1 MTYNQLWK
9 RLTAIYNER
18 EAQAIV
24 RTVLDALF
32 GMSLTDICLGK
43 VTQLSADDTTRL
55 EKIIQRLEK
64 SEPVQY
70 VLGAE
75 WFAGRLFSV
84 APGVLIPRPE
94 TEALVQWAC
103 DEAKEKEKED
113 NSKEE
118 RGEEEEGSR
127 KGEGSKKDEAP
138 KKEEAQRKEDASKK
152 EEQLLSSPS
161 KEEKEGSKKGE
172 ASKKEEQL
180 LSSPS
185 KEEKEG
191 SKKGEASKKEE
202 QLLSSPSKEEKEGS
216 KKGEA
221 SKKEEQLLS
230 SPSKEEKEGLRK
242 EAEAPHPS
250 ILDIGTGSG
259 CIAITVALAL
269 PKARVT
275 AWDIS
280 TDALTIAAGNA
291 HRLGASVRFEHQDA
305 LSAPDDEER
314 WDVIVSNPPYICD
327 RERADMSDNVLSYE
341 PELALFVP
349 DSDPL
354 LFYRAITRYASKALK
369 PGGRLLFE
377 TNTAYAHEVAQ
388 AMADEGFTA
397 IEVRNDCFGK
407 PRMVKGAFL
416 KVKK

>member
-9 RLTAIYNER
+9 RLTTIYNER

-55 EKIIQRLEK
+55 EKIMQRLEK

-70 VLGAE
+70 VLGSE
-75 WFAGRLFSV
+75 WFAGRLFDV

-94 TEALVQWAC
+94 TEDLVKWAC
-103 DEAKEKEKED
+103 DEAKEKEKEKEKED

-118 RGEEEEGSR
+118 RGKEEKEV
-127 KGEGSKKDEAP
+127 SKKREAQ
-138 KKEEAQRKEDASKK
+138 KKEEQPLSSPLKEEKEGLRKGEDASKK
-152 EEQLLSSPS
+152 EEQLLSSLFKNN
-161 KEEKEGSKKGE
+161 KEVPEKGE
-172 ASKKEEQL
+172 
-180 LSSPS
+180 
-185 KEEKEG
+185 
-191 SKKGEASKKEE
+191 
-202 QLLSSPSKEEKEGS
+202 
-216 KKGEA
+216 
-221 SKKEEQLLS
+221 
-230 SPSKEEKEGLRK
+230 
-242 EAEAPHPS
+242 EAPHPS

-269 PKARVT
+269 PQARVT

-280 TDALTIAAGNA
+280 TDALAIAAGNA
-291 HRLGASVRFEHQDA
+291 HKLGASVRFEHQDA

-349 DSDPL
+349 DNDPL
-354 LFYRAITRYASKALK
+354 LFYRAIARYASKALK

-388 AMADEGFTA
+388 AIVDEGFTA

-407 PRMVKGAFL
+407 PRMVKGAFIREE
-416 KVKK
+416 

>member
-55 EKIIQRLEK
+55 EKIMQRLEK

-75 WFAGRLFSV
+75 WFAGRLFDV

-94 TEALVQWAC
+94 TEDLVKWAC

-113 NSKEE
+113 NSKEK
-118 RGEEEEGSR
+118 RGKEEKEVSK
-127 KGEGSKKDEAP
+127 KGEAP
-138 KKEEAQRKEDASKK
+138 QK
-152 EEQLLSSPS
+152 EEQLLSSPL
-161 KEEKEGSKKGE
+161 KEEE
-172 ASKKEEQL
+172 
-180 LSSPS
+180 
-185 KEEKEG
+185 
-191 SKKGEASKKEE
+191 
-202 QLLSSPSKEEKEGS
+202 
-216 KKGEA
+216 
-221 SKKEEQLLS
+221 
-230 SPSKEEKEGLRK
+230 EGLRK
-242 EAEAPHPS
+242 GKDASQKEEQPLSSLLKNNKEVSEKGEEVPHPS

-269 PKARVT
+269 PQARVT

-280 TDALTIAAGNA
+280 TDALAIAAGNA

-327 RERADMSDNVLSYE
+327 KERADMSDNVLSYE

-354 LFYRAITRYASKALK
+354 LFYRAIARYASKALK

-388 AMADEGFTA
+388 TMANEGFTA

-407 PRMVKGAFL
+407 PRMVKGTFFKGK
-416 KVKK
+416 KVKR

>member
-9 RLTAIYNER
+9 RLTVIYNER

-55 EKIIQRLEK
+55 EKIMQRLEK

-70 VLGAE
+70 VLGSE
-75 WFAGRLFSV
+75 WFAGRLFDV

-94 TEALVQWAC
+94 TEDLVKWAC

-118 RGEEEEGSR
+118 RGKEEKEV
-127 KGEGSKKDEAP
+127 SKKREAQ
-138 KKEEAQRKEDASKK
+138 KKEEQPLSSPLKEEKEGLRKGEDASKK
-152 EEQLLSSPS
+152 EEQLLSSLLKNN
-161 KEEKEGSKKGE
+161 KEVSKKGE
-172 ASKKEEQL
+172 
-180 LSSPS
+180 
-185 KEEKEG
+185 
-191 SKKGEASKKEE
+191 
-202 QLLSSPSKEEKEGS
+202 
-216 KKGEA
+216 
-221 SKKEEQLLS
+221 
-230 SPSKEEKEGLRK
+230 
-242 EAEAPHPS
+242 EAPHPS

-269 PKARVT
+269 PQARVT

-280 TDALTIAAGNA
+280 TDALAIAAGNA

-305 LSAPDDEER
+305 LNAPDDEER

-349 DSDPL
+349 DNDPL
-354 LFYRAITRYASKALK
+354 LFYRAIAHYASKALK

-388 AMADEGFTA
+388 TMADEGFTA

-407 PRMVKGAFL
+407 PRMVKGAFIREE
-416 KVKK
+416 

>member
-55 EKIIQRLEK
+55 EKIMQRLEK

-70 VLGAE
+70 VLGSE
-75 WFAGRLFSV
+75 WFAGRLFDV

-94 TEALVQWAC
+94 TEDLVKWAC
-103 DEAKEKEKED
+103 DEAKEKAKED

-118 RGEEEEGSR
+118 RGEEEKEVSK
-127 KGEGSKKDEAP
+127 KGEAQ
-138 KKEEAQRKEDASKK
+138 KKEEQPLSSPLREEKEGLRKGKDASQK
-152 EEQLLSSPS
+152 EEQLLSSPLKNN
-161 KEEKEGSKKGE
+161 KEVPKKGE
-172 ASKKEEQL
+172 EV
-180 LSSPS
+180 
-185 KEEKEG
+185 
-191 SKKGEASKKEE
+191 
-202 QLLSSPSKEEKEGS
+202 
-216 KKGEA
+216 
-221 SKKEEQLLS
+221 
-230 SPSKEEKEGLRK
+230 
-242 EAEAPHPS
+242 PHPT

-269 PKARVT
+269 PQARVT

-280 TDALTIAAGNA
+280 TDALAIAAGNA

-349 DSDPL
+349 DNDPL
-354 LFYRAITRYASKALK
+354 LFYRAIARYASKALK

-388 AMADEGFTA
+388 TMANEGFTA

-407 PRMVKGAFL
+407 PRMVKGAFIREE
-416 KVKK
+416 

>member
-55 EKIIQRLEK
+55 EKIMQRLEK

-75 WFAGRLFSV
+75 WFAGRLFDV

-94 TEALVQWAC
+94 TEDLVKWAC

-118 RGEEEEGSR
+118 RGKEEKEVSKKREAQKKEEQPLSSPLKEEEEGLR
-127 KGEGSKKDEAP
+127 KGK
-138 KKEEAQRKEDASKK
+138 DASKK
-152 EEQLLSSPS
+152 EEQLLSSLFKNN
-161 KEEKEGSKKGE
+161 KEVPEKGE
-172 ASKKEEQL
+172 
-180 LSSPS
+180 
-185 KEEKEG
+185 
-191 SKKGEASKKEE
+191 
-202 QLLSSPSKEEKEGS
+202 
-216 KKGEA
+216 
-221 SKKEEQLLS
+221 
-230 SPSKEEKEGLRK
+230 
-242 EAEAPHPS
+242 EAPHPS

-269 PKARVT
+269 PQARVT

-280 TDALTIAAGNA
+280 TDALAIAAGNA

-354 LFYRAITRYASKALK
+354 LFYRAIARYASKALK

-388 AMADEGFTA
+388 VMADEGFTA

-407 PRMVKGAFL
+407 PRMVKGAFIREE
-416 KVKK
+416 

>member
-55 EKIIQRLEK
+55 EKIMQRLEK

-70 VLGAE
+70 VLGAG
-75 WFAGRLFSV
+75 WFAGRLFDV

-94 TEALVQWAC
+94 TEDLVKWAC

-118 RGEEEEGSR
+118 RGKEEKEVSK
-127 KGEGSKKDEAP
+127 KGEAP
-138 KKEEAQRKEDASKK
+138 QK
-152 EEQLLSSPS
+152 EEQLLSSPL
-161 KEEKEGSKKGE
+161 KEEEEGLRKGKD
-172 ASKKEEQL
+172 ASQKEEQP
-180 LSSPS
+180 LSS
-185 KEEKEG
+185 
-191 SKKGEASKKEE
+191 
-202 QLLSSPSKEEKEGS
+202 LL
-216 KKGEA
+216 
-221 SKKEEQLLS
+221 
-230 SPSKEEKEGLRK
+230 KEEKEGLRK
-242 EAEAPHPS
+242 GEDASQKEEQHLSSLLKSNKEVSEKGEEVPHPS

-269 PKARVT
+269 PQARVT

-280 TDALTIAAGNA
+280 TDALAIAAGNA

-305 LSAPDDEER
+305 LNAPDDEER

-327 RERADMSDNVLSYE
+327 KERADMSDNVLSYE

-354 LFYRAITRYASKALK
+354 LFYRAIARYASKALK

-388 AMADEGFTA
+388 TMADEGFTA

-416 KVKK
+416 KVKR

>member
-70 VLGAE
+70 VIGAE

-94 TEALVQWAC
+94 TEDLVKWAC

-118 RGEEEEGSR
+118 RG
-127 KGEGSKKDEAP
+127 
-138 KKEEAQRKEDASKK
+138 
-152 EEQLLSSPS
+152 
-161 KEEKEGSKKGE
+161 
-172 ASKKEEQL
+172 
-180 LSSPS
+180 
-185 KEEKEG
+185 
-191 SKKGEASKKEE
+191 
-202 QLLSSPSKEEKEGS
+202 
-216 KKGEA
+216 
-221 SKKEEQLLS
+221 
-230 SPSKEEKEGLRK
+230 KEEKEGLKK
-242 EAEAPHPS
+242 EEEAPHPS

-269 PKARVT
+269 PQARVT

-280 TDALTIAAGNA
+280 TDALAIAAGNA
-291 HRLGASVRFEHQDA
+291 HKLGASVRFEHQDA
-305 LSAPDDEER
+305 LSAPDDKER

-354 LFYRAITRYASKALK
+354 LFYRAIARYASKALK

-407 PRMVKGAFL
+407 PRMVKGAFIREEL
-416 KVKK
+416 IK

>member
-55 EKIIQRLEK
+55 EKIMQRLEK

-94 TEALVQWAC
+94 TEDLVKWAC

-118 RGEEEEGSR
+118 RGKEEKED
-127 KGEGSKKDEAP
+127 SKKEEAP
-138 KKEEAQRKEDASKK
+138 KKEEAQRKENASIK
-152 EEQLLSSPS
+152 EEQLLSSPLKEKKEGVR
-161 KEEKEGSKKGE
+161 KEEE
-172 ASKKEEQL
+172 APQ
-180 LSSPS
+180 
-185 KEEKEG
+185 
-191 SKKGEASKKEE
+191 
-202 QLLSSPSKEEKEGS
+202 
-216 KKGEA
+216 
-221 SKKEEQLLS
+221 KEEQLLS

-242 EAEAPHPS
+242 EEEAPHPS

-269 PKARVT
+269 PQARVT

-280 TDALTIAAGNA
+280 PDALAIAAGNA

-305 LSAPDDEER
+305 LSAPDDKER

-354 LFYRAITRYASKALK
+354 LFYRAIARYASKALK

-377 TNTAYAHEVAQ
+377 TNTAYAHKVAQ

-407 PRMVKGAFL
+407 PRMVKGAFIREE
-416 KVKK
+416 

>member
-55 EKIIQRLEK
+55 EKIMQRLEK

-75 WFAGRLFSV
+75 WFAGRLFDV

-94 TEALVQWAC
+94 TEDLVKWAC
-103 DEAKEKEKED
+103 DEAKEKEKEKED

-118 RGEEEEGSR
+118 RGKEEEEVS
-127 KGEGSKKDEAP
+127 E
-138 KKEEAQRKEDASKK
+138 
-152 EEQLLSSPS
+152 
-161 KEEKEGSKKGE
+161 KGE
-172 ASKKEEQL
+172 ASKKEKQP
-180 LSSPS
+180 LSFP
-185 KEEKEG
+185 
-191 SKKGEASKKEE
+191 
-202 QLLSSPSKEEKEGS
+202 L
-216 KKGEA
+216 
-221 SKKEEQLLS
+221 
-230 SPSKEEKEGLRK
+230 KEEKEGLRK
-242 EAEAPHPS
+242 GEDASQKEEQPLSSLLKEEKEGLRKGEDASQKEEQLLSSLLKSNKEVSEKGEEAPHPS

-269 PKARVT
+269 PQARVT

-280 TDALTIAAGNA
+280 TDALAIAVGNA

-354 LFYRAITRYASKALK
+354 LFYRAIARYASKALK
-369 PGGRLLFE
+369 PDGRLLFE

-388 AMADEGFTA
+388 TMADEGFTA

-407 PRMVKGAFL
+407 PRMVKGAFIREE
-416 KVKK
+416 

>member
-55 EKIIQRLEK
+55 EKIMQRLEK

-70 VLGAE
+70 VLGSE
-75 WFAGRLFSV
+75 WFAGRLFDV

-94 TEALVQWAC
+94 TEDLVKWAC

-118 RGEEEEGSR
+118 RG
-127 KGEGSKKDEAP
+127 
-138 KKEEAQRKEDASKK
+138 
-152 EEQLLSSPS
+152 
-161 KEEKEGSKKGE
+161 KEEKEVSKKGE
-172 ASKKEEQL
+172 
-180 LSSPS
+180 
-185 KEEKEG
+185 
-191 SKKGEASKKEE
+191 
-202 QLLSSPSKEEKEGS
+202 
-216 KKGEA
+216 
-221 SKKEEQLLS
+221 
-230 SPSKEEKEGLRK
+230 
-242 EAEAPHPS
+242 EAPHPS

-269 PKARVT
+269 PQARVT

-280 TDALTIAAGNA
+280 TDALAIAAGNA

-349 DSDPL
+349 DSAPL
-354 LFYRAITRYASKALK
+354 LFYRAIARYASKALK

-407 PRMVKGAFL
+407 PRMVKGAFIREE
-416 KVKK
+416 

>member
-55 EKIIQRLEK
+55 EKIMQRLEK

-70 VLGAE
+70 VLGSG
-75 WFAGRLFSV
+75 WFAGRLFDV

-94 TEALVQWAC
+94 TEDLVKWAC

-118 RGEEEEGSR
+118 RGKEEKEVSK
-127 KGEGSKKDEAP
+127 KGEAP
-138 KKEEAQRKEDASKK
+138 QK
-152 EEQLLSSPS
+152 EEQLLSSPL
-161 KEEKEGSKKGE
+161 KEEEEGLRKGKD
-172 ASKKEEQL
+172 ASQKEEQP
-180 LSSPS
+180 LSSP
-185 KEEKEG
+185 
-191 SKKGEASKKEE
+191 
-202 QLLSSPSKEEKEGS
+202 L
-216 KKGEA
+216 
-221 SKKEEQLLS
+221 
-230 SPSKEEKEGLRK
+230 KEEKEGLRK
-242 EAEAPHPS
+242 GEDASQKEEQLLSSLLKNNKEVSEKGEEVPHPS

-259 CIAITVALAL
+259 CIAITVALTL
-269 PKARVT
+269 PQARVT

-280 TDALTIAAGNA
+280 TDALAIAAGNA

-354 LFYRAITRYASKALK
+354 LFYRAIARYASKALK

-377 TNTAYAHEVAQ
+377 TNTAYAHDVAQ
-388 AMADEGFTA
+388 TMANEGFTA

-416 KVKK
+416 KVKR

>member
-55 EKIIQRLEK
+55 EKIMQRLEK

-75 WFAGRLFSV
+75 WFAGRLFDV

-94 TEALVQWAC
+94 TEDLVKWAC

-118 RGEEEEGSR
+118 RG
-127 KGEGSKKDEAP
+127 
-138 KKEEAQRKEDASKK
+138 
-152 EEQLLSSPS
+152 
-161 KEEKEGSKKGE
+161 KEEKEDYKKGE
-172 ASKKEEQL
+172 
-180 LSSPS
+180 
-185 KEEKEG
+185 
-191 SKKGEASKKEE
+191 
-202 QLLSSPSKEEKEGS
+202 
-216 KKGEA
+216 
-221 SKKEEQLLS
+221 
-230 SPSKEEKEGLRK
+230 
-242 EAEAPHPS
+242 EAPHPS

-269 PKARVT
+269 PQARVT

-280 TDALTIAAGNA
+280 PDALAIAAGNA
-291 HRLGASVRFEHQDA
+291 HKLGASVRFEHQDA

-354 LFYRAITRYASKALK
+354 LFYRAIARYASKALK

-407 PRMVKGAFL
+407 PRMVKGAFIREEL
-416 KVKK
+416 IKCRTKSEEFDSPSKEEKSKFENSTLRHRRNNSKFKIQNSKLRFGASDI

>member
-9 RLTAIYNER
+9 RLTVIYNER

-55 EKIIQRLEK
+55 EKIMQRLEK

-70 VLGAE
+70 VLGSE
-75 WFAGRLFSV
+75 WFAGRLFDV

-94 TEALVQWAC
+94 TEDLVKWAC

-118 RGEEEEGSR
+118 RG
-127 KGEGSKKDEAP
+127 
-138 KKEEAQRKEDASKK
+138 
-152 EEQLLSSPS
+152 
-161 KEEKEGSKKGE
+161 KEEKEVPKKGE
-172 ASKKEEQL
+172 
-180 LSSPS
+180 
-185 KEEKEG
+185 
-191 SKKGEASKKEE
+191 
-202 QLLSSPSKEEKEGS
+202 
-216 KKGEA
+216 
-221 SKKEEQLLS
+221 
-230 SPSKEEKEGLRK
+230 
-242 EAEAPHPS
+242 EAPHPS

-269 PKARVT
+269 PQARVT

-280 TDALTIAAGNA
+280 TDALAIAAGNA
-291 HRLGASVRFEHQDA
+291 HKLGASVRFEHQDA

-349 DSDPL
+349 DNDPL
-354 LFYRAITRYASKALK
+354 LFYRAIAHYASKALK

-388 AMADEGFTA
+388 TMADEGFTA

-407 PRMVKGAFL
+407 PRMVKGAFIREE
-416 KVKK
+416 

>member
-55 EKIIQRLEK
+55 EKIMQRLEK

-75 WFAGRLFSV
+75 WFAGRLFDV

-94 TEALVQWAC
+94 TEDLVKWAC

-118 RGEEEEGSR
+118 RGKEEKEVPK
-127 KGEGSKKDEAP
+127 KGEAP
-138 KKEEAQRKEDASKK
+138 KKEEQPLSSPIKEEEEGLRKGKDASKK
-152 EEQLLSSPS
+152 EEQLLSSLLKNN
-161 KEEKEGSKKGE
+161 KEVSEKGE
-172 ASKKEEQL
+172 
-180 LSSPS
+180 
-185 KEEKEG
+185 
-191 SKKGEASKKEE
+191 
-202 QLLSSPSKEEKEGS
+202 
-216 KKGEA
+216 
-221 SKKEEQLLS
+221 
-230 SPSKEEKEGLRK
+230 
-242 EAEAPHPS
+242 EAPHPS

-269 PKARVT
+269 PQARVT

-280 TDALTIAAGNA
+280 TDALAIAAGNA

-305 LSAPDDEER
+305 LSAPDDAER

-349 DSDPL
+349 DSAPL
-354 LFYRAITRYASKALK
+354 LFYRAIARYASKALK

-388 AMADEGFTA
+388 VMADEGFTA

-407 PRMVKGAFL
+407 PRMVKGAFIREE
-416 KVKK
+416 

>member
-94 TEALVQWAC
+94 TEDLVKWAC

-118 RGEEEEGSR
+118 RGEEEE
-127 KGEGSKKDEAP
+127 
-138 KKEEAQRKEDASKK
+138 ED
-152 EEQLLSSPS
+152 
-161 KEEKEGSKKGE
+161 SKKGE
-172 ASKKEEQL
+172 
-180 LSSPS
+180 
-185 KEEKEG
+185 
-191 SKKGEASKKEE
+191 
-202 QLLSSPSKEEKEGS
+202 
-216 KKGEA
+216 
-221 SKKEEQLLS
+221 
-230 SPSKEEKEGLRK
+230 
-242 EAEAPHPS
+242 EAPHPS

-269 PKARVT
+269 PQARVT

-280 TDALTIAAGNA
+280 TDALAIAAGNA
-291 HRLGASVRFEHQDA
+291 HKLGASVRFEHQDA
-305 LSAPDDEER
+305 LSAPDDKER

-327 RERADMSDNVLSYE
+327 SERADMSDNVLSYE

-354 LFYRAITRYASKALK
+354 LFYRAIAHYASKALK

-407 PRMVKGAFL
+407 PRMVKGAFIREEL
-416 KVKK
+416 IK

>member
-55 EKIIQRLEK
+55 EKIMQRLEK

-75 WFAGRLFSV
+75 WFAGRLFDV

-94 TEALVQWAC
+94 TEDLVKWTC
-103 DEAKEKEKED
+103 DEAKEKED

-118 RGEEEEGSR
+118 RGKEEMEVSE
-127 KGEGSKKDEAP
+127 KGE
-138 KKEEAQRKEDASKK
+138 
-152 EEQLLSSPS
+152 
-161 KEEKEGSKKGE
+161 
-172 ASKKEEQL
+172 
-180 LSSPS
+180 
-185 KEEKEG
+185 
-191 SKKGEASKKEE
+191 
-202 QLLSSPSKEEKEGS
+202 
-216 KKGEA
+216 
-221 SKKEEQLLS
+221 
-230 SPSKEEKEGLRK
+230 
-242 EAEAPHPS
+242 EAPHPS

-269 PKARVT
+269 PQARVT

-280 TDALTIAAGNA
+280 TDALAIAAGNA

-354 LFYRAITRYASKALK
+354 LFYRAIARYASKALK

-388 AMADEGFTA
+388 TMADEGFTA

-407 PRMVKGAFL
+407 PRMVKGAFIREE
-416 KVKK
+416 

>member
-55 EKIIQRLEK
+55 EKIMQRLEK

-75 WFAGRLFSV
+75 WFAGRLFDV

-94 TEALVQWAC
+94 TEDLVKWAC
-103 DEAKEKEKED
+103 DEAKEKED

-118 RGEEEEGSR
+118 RG
-127 KGEGSKKDEAP
+127 
-138 KKEEAQRKEDASKK
+138 
-152 EEQLLSSPS
+152 
-161 KEEKEGSKKGE
+161 KEEKEVSKKGE
-172 ASKKEEQL
+172 
-180 LSSPS
+180 
-185 KEEKEG
+185 
-191 SKKGEASKKEE
+191 
-202 QLLSSPSKEEKEGS
+202 
-216 KKGEA
+216 
-221 SKKEEQLLS
+221 
-230 SPSKEEKEGLRK
+230 
-242 EAEAPHPS
+242 EAPHPS

-269 PKARVT
+269 PQARVT

-280 TDALTIAAGNA
+280 TDALAIAAGNA

-354 LFYRAITRYASKALK
+354 LFYHAIARYASKALK

-388 AMADEGFTA
+388 AMANEGFTA

-407 PRMVKGAFL
+407 PRMVKGAFIREE
-416 KVKK
+416 

>member
-55 EKIIQRLEK
+55 EKIMQRLEK

-70 VLGAE
+70 VLGTE
-75 WFAGRLFSV
+75 WFAGRLFDV

-94 TEALVQWAC
+94 TEDLVKWTC

-118 RGEEEEGSR
+118 RG
-127 KGEGSKKDEAP
+127 
-138 KKEEAQRKEDASKK
+138 
-152 EEQLLSSPS
+152 
-161 KEEKEGSKKGE
+161 KEEKEVSKKGE
-172 ASKKEEQL
+172 
-180 LSSPS
+180 
-185 KEEKEG
+185 
-191 SKKGEASKKEE
+191 
-202 QLLSSPSKEEKEGS
+202 
-216 KKGEA
+216 
-221 SKKEEQLLS
+221 
-230 SPSKEEKEGLRK
+230 
-242 EAEAPHPS
+242 EAPHPS

-269 PKARVT
+269 PQARVT

-280 TDALTIAAGNA
+280 TDALAIAAGNA

-349 DSDPL
+349 DNNPL
-354 LFYRAITRYASKALK
+354 LFYRAIARYASKALK

-388 AMADEGFTA
+388 VMANEGFTA

-407 PRMVKGAFL
+407 PRMVKGAFI
-416 KVKK
+416 KVKR

>member
-55 EKIIQRLEK
+55 EKIMQRLEK

-75 WFAGRLFSV
+75 WFAGRLFDV

-94 TEALVQWAC
+94 TEELVKWTC

-118 RGEEEEGSR
+118 RG
-127 KGEGSKKDEAP
+127 
-138 KKEEAQRKEDASKK
+138 
-152 EEQLLSSPS
+152 
-161 KEEKEGSKKGE
+161 KEEKEVSKKGE
-172 ASKKEEQL
+172 
-180 LSSPS
+180 
-185 KEEKEG
+185 
-191 SKKGEASKKEE
+191 
-202 QLLSSPSKEEKEGS
+202 
-216 KKGEA
+216 
-221 SKKEEQLLS
+221 
-230 SPSKEEKEGLRK
+230 
-242 EAEAPHPS
+242 EAPHPS

-269 PKARVT
+269 PQARVT

-280 TDALTIAAGNA
+280 TDALAIAAGNA

-354 LFYRAITRYASKALK
+354 LFYRAIARYASKALK

-407 PRMVKGAFL
+407 PRMVKGAFIREE
-416 KVKK
+416 

>member
-55 EKIIQRLEK
+55 EKIMQRLEK

-75 WFAGRLFSV
+75 WFAGRLFGV

-94 TEALVQWAC
+94 TEDLVKWAC

-118 RGEEEEGSR
+118 RGKEEKEVSK
-127 KGEGSKKDEAP
+127 KGEAP
-138 KKEEAQRKEDASKK
+138 QK
-152 EEQLLSSPS
+152 EEQLLSSLLKNNNEVS
-161 KEEKEGSKKGE
+161 EKGE
-172 ASKKEEQL
+172 
-180 LSSPS
+180 
-185 KEEKEG
+185 
-191 SKKGEASKKEE
+191 
-202 QLLSSPSKEEKEGS
+202 
-216 KKGEA
+216 
-221 SKKEEQLLS
+221 
-230 SPSKEEKEGLRK
+230 
-242 EAEAPHPS
+242 EAPHPS

-269 PKARVT
+269 PQARVT

-280 TDALTIAAGNA
+280 TDALAIAAGNA

-305 LSAPDDEER
+305 LSAPDDEAC

-354 LFYRAITRYASKALK
+354 LFYRAIAHYASKALK

-407 PRMVKGAFL
+407 PRMVKGAFIREE
-416 KVKK
+416 

>member
-55 EKIIQRLEK
+55 EKIMQRLEK

-75 WFAGRLFSV
+75 WFAGRLFDV

-94 TEALVQWAC
+94 TEDLVKWAC

-113 NSKEE
+113 NSKGE
-118 RGEEEEGSR
+118 RGKEEKEVSKKREAQKKEEQPLSSPLKEEEEGLR
-127 KGEGSKKDEAP
+127 KGE
-138 KKEEAQRKEDASKK
+138 DASQK
-152 EEQLLSSPS
+152 EEQLLSSLFKNN
-161 KEEKEGSKKGE
+161 KEVPEKGE
-172 ASKKEEQL
+172 
-180 LSSPS
+180 
-185 KEEKEG
+185 
-191 SKKGEASKKEE
+191 
-202 QLLSSPSKEEKEGS
+202 
-216 KKGEA
+216 
-221 SKKEEQLLS
+221 
-230 SPSKEEKEGLRK
+230 
-242 EAEAPHPS
+242 EAPHPS

-269 PKARVT
+269 PQARVT

-280 TDALTIAAGNA
+280 TDALAIAAGNA

-354 LFYRAITRYASKALK
+354 LFYRAIARYASKALK

-388 AMADEGFTA
+388 VMADEGFTA

-407 PRMVKGAFL
+407 PRMVKGAFIREE
-416 KVKK
+416 

>member
-55 EKIIQRLEK
+55 EKIMQRLEK

-75 WFAGRLFSV
+75 WFAGRLFDV

-94 TEALVQWAC
+94 TEDLVKWAC

-118 RGEEEEGSR
+118 RGKEEKEVSKKREAQKKEEQPLSSPLKEEEEGLR
-127 KGEGSKKDEAP
+127 KGK
-138 KKEEAQRKEDASKK
+138 DASKK
-152 EEQLLSSPS
+152 EEQLLSSLFKNN
-161 KEEKEGSKKGE
+161 KEVPEKGE
-172 ASKKEEQL
+172 
-180 LSSPS
+180 
-185 KEEKEG
+185 
-191 SKKGEASKKEE
+191 
-202 QLLSSPSKEEKEGS
+202 
-216 KKGEA
+216 
-221 SKKEEQLLS
+221 
-230 SPSKEEKEGLRK
+230 
-242 EAEAPHPS
+242 EAPHPS

-269 PKARVT
+269 PQARVT

-280 TDALTIAAGNA
+280 TDALAIAAGNA
-291 HRLGASVRFEHQDA
+291 HRLGASVRFEHHDA
-305 LSAPDDEER
+305 LSAPDDEAC

-327 RERADMSDNVLSYE
+327 KERADMSDNVLSYE

-354 LFYRAITRYASKALK
+354 LFYRAIARYASKALK

-388 AMADEGFTA
+388 AMANEGFTA

-407 PRMVKGAFL
+407 PRMVKGAFIREE
-416 KVKK
+416 

>member
-55 EKIIQRLEK
+55 EKIMQRLEK

-75 WFAGRLFSV
+75 WFAGRLFDV

-94 TEALVQWAC
+94 TEDLVKWAC
-103 DEAKEKEKED
+103 DEAKEKED

-118 RGEEEEGSR
+118 RDKEEKEVSK
-127 KGEGSKKDEAP
+127 KGEAP
-138 KKEEAQRKEDASKK
+138 QK
-152 EEQLLSSPS
+152 EEQLLSSPL
-161 KEEKEGSKKGE
+161 KEEEERLRKGKD
-172 ASKKEEQL
+172 ASQKEEQH
-180 LSSPS
+180 LSSLLKS
-185 KEEKEG
+185 NKEVSE
-191 SKKGEASKKEE
+191 KGEEV
-202 QLLSSPSKEEKEGS
+202 
-216 KKGEA
+216 
-221 SKKEEQLLS
+221 
-230 SPSKEEKEGLRK
+230 
-242 EAEAPHPS
+242 PHPS

-269 PKARVT
+269 PQARVT

-280 TDALTIAAGNA
+280 TDALAIAAGNA

-327 RERADMSDNVLSYE
+327 KERADMSDNVLSYE

-354 LFYRAITRYASKALK
+354 LFYRAIARYASKALK

-377 TNTAYAHEVAQ
+377 TNTAYVHEVAQ
-388 AMADEGFTA
+388 AMANEGFTA

-407 PRMVKGAFL
+407 PRMVKGTFFKGK
-416 KVKK
+416 KVKR

>member
-55 EKIIQRLEK
+55 EKIMQRLEK

-75 WFAGRLFSV
+75 WFAGRLFDV

-94 TEALVQWAC
+94 TEDLVKWAC

-118 RGEEEEGSR
+118 RGKEEEEVS
-127 KGEGSKKDEAP
+127 E
-138 KKEEAQRKEDASKK
+138 
-152 EEQLLSSPS
+152 
-161 KEEKEGSKKGE
+161 KGE
-172 ASKKEEQL
+172 ASKKEEQP
-180 LSSPS
+180 LSSLLKS
-185 KEEKEG
+185 NKEVSE
-191 SKKGEASKKEE
+191 KGEEV
-202 QLLSSPSKEEKEGS
+202 
-216 KKGEA
+216 
-221 SKKEEQLLS
+221 
-230 SPSKEEKEGLRK
+230 
-242 EAEAPHPS
+242 PHPS

-269 PKARVT
+269 PQARVT

-280 TDALTIAAGNA
+280 PDALAIAAGNA

-305 LSAPDDEER
+305 LNAPDDEER

-327 RERADMSDNVLSYE
+327 KERADMSDNVLCYE

-354 LFYRAITRYASKALK
+354 LFYRAIARYASKALK

-416 KVKK
+416 KVKKG

>member
-9 RLTAIYNER
+9 RLTVIYNER

-55 EKIIQRLEK
+55 EKIMQRLEK

-75 WFAGRLFSV
+75 WFAGRLFDV

-94 TEALVQWAC
+94 TEDLVKWAC

-118 RGEEEEGSR
+118 RGKEEKEV
-127 KGEGSKKDEAP
+127 SKKEETP
-138 KKEEAQRKEDASKK
+138 KKEEQPLSSPLKEEKEGLRKGEDASKK
-152 EEQLLSSPS
+152 EEQLLSSLLKS
-161 KEEKEGSKKGE
+161 NKEVSKKGE
-172 ASKKEEQL
+172 EV
-180 LSSPS
+180 
-185 KEEKEG
+185 
-191 SKKGEASKKEE
+191 
-202 QLLSSPSKEEKEGS
+202 
-216 KKGEA
+216 
-221 SKKEEQLLS
+221 
-230 SPSKEEKEGLRK
+230 
-242 EAEAPHPS
+242 PHPS

-269 PKARVT
+269 PQARVT

-280 TDALTIAAGNA
+280 TDALAIAAGNA

-305 LSAPDDEER
+305 LSAPDDKER

-349 DSDPL
+349 DNDPL
-354 LFYRAITRYASKALK
+354 LFYRAIAHYASKALK

-388 AMADEGFTA
+388 TMADEGFTA

-407 PRMVKGAFL
+407 PRMVKGAFIREE
-416 KVKK
+416 

>member
-55 EKIIQRLEK
+55 EKIMQRLEK

-75 WFAGRLFSV
+75 WFAGRLFDV

-94 TEALVQWAC
+94 TENLVKWAC

-118 RGEEEEGSR
+118 RDKEEEEV
-127 KGEGSKKDEAP
+127 SKKREAL
-138 KKEEAQRKEDASKK
+138 KK
-152 EEQLLSSPS
+152 EEQPLSSP
-161 KEEKEGSKKGE
+161 
-172 ASKKEEQL
+172 L
-180 LSSPS
+180 
-185 KEEKEG
+185 
-191 SKKGEASKKEE
+191 
-202 QLLSSPSKEEKEGS
+202 
-216 KKGEA
+216 
-221 SKKEEQLLS
+221 
-230 SPSKEEKEGLRK
+230 KEEKEGLRK
-242 EAEAPHPS
+242 GEDASQKEEQLLSSLLKNNKEVSKKGEEAPHPS

-269 PKARVT
+269 PQARVT

-280 TDALTIAAGNA
+280 TDALAIAAGNA

-305 LSAPDDEER
+305 LSAPDDEAC

-354 LFYRAITRYASKALK
+354 LFYRAIARYASKALK

-388 AMADEGFTA
+388 TMADEGFTA

-407 PRMVKGAFL
+407 PRMVKGAFIREE
-416 KVKK
+416 

>member
-55 EKIIQRLEK
+55 EKIMQRLEK

-75 WFAGRLFSV
+75 WFAGRLFDV

-94 TEALVQWAC
+94 TEDLVKWAC
-103 DEAKEKEKED
+103 DEAKEKED

-118 RGEEEEGSR
+118 RGKEEKEDSKKREAQKKEEQPLSSPLKEEEEGLR
-127 KGEGSKKDEAP
+127 KGK
-138 KKEEAQRKEDASKK
+138 DASKK
-152 EEQLLSSPS
+152 EEQLLSSLFKNN
-161 KEEKEGSKKGE
+161 KEVPEKGE
-172 ASKKEEQL
+172 
-180 LSSPS
+180 
-185 KEEKEG
+185 
-191 SKKGEASKKEE
+191 
-202 QLLSSPSKEEKEGS
+202 
-216 KKGEA
+216 
-221 SKKEEQLLS
+221 
-230 SPSKEEKEGLRK
+230 
-242 EAEAPHPS
+242 EAPHPS

-269 PKARVT
+269 PQARVT

-280 TDALTIAAGNA
+280 TDALAIAAGNA
-291 HRLGASVRFEHQDA
+291 HRLGASVRFEHQNA

-349 DSDPL
+349 DNDPL
-354 LFYRAITRYASKALK
+354 LFYRAIARYASKALK

-388 AMADEGFTA
+388 TMADEGFTA

-407 PRMVKGAFL
+407 PRMVKGAFIREE
-416 KVKK
+416 

>member
-55 EKIIQRLEK
+55 EKIMQRLEK

-70 VLGAE
+70 VLGAG
-75 WFAGRLFSV
+75 WFAGRLFDV

-94 TEALVQWAC
+94 TEDLVKWAC

-118 RGEEEEGSR
+118 RGKEEKEISK
-127 KGEGSKKDEAP
+127 KGEAP
-138 KKEEAQRKEDASKK
+138 QK
-152 EEQLLSSPS
+152 EEQLLSSPL
-161 KEEKEGSKKGE
+161 KEEE
-172 ASKKEEQL
+172 
-180 LSSPS
+180 
-185 KEEKEG
+185 
-191 SKKGEASKKEE
+191 
-202 QLLSSPSKEEKEGS
+202 
-216 KKGEA
+216 
-221 SKKEEQLLS
+221 
-230 SPSKEEKEGLRK
+230 EGLRK
-242 EAEAPHPS
+242 GKDASQKEEQPLSSLLKSNKEVSEKGEEVPHPS

-269 PKARVT
+269 PQARVT

-280 TDALTIAAGNA
+280 TDALAIAAGNA

-327 RERADMSDNVLSYE
+327 KERADMSDNVLSYE

-354 LFYRAITRYASKALK
+354 LFYRAIARYASKALK

-377 TNTAYAHEVAQ
+377 TNTAYVHEVAQ
-388 AMADEGFTA
+388 AMANEGFTA

-407 PRMVKGAFL
+407 ARMVKGTFL
-416 KVKK
+416 KVKKG

>member
-55 EKIIQRLEK
+55 EKIMQRLEK

-70 VLGAE
+70 VLGAG
-75 WFAGRLFSV
+75 WFAGRLFDV

-94 TEALVQWAC
+94 TEDLVKWAC

-118 RGEEEEGSR
+118 RGKEEKEVSK
-127 KGEGSKKDEAP
+127 KGEAP
-138 KKEEAQRKEDASKK
+138 QK
-152 EEQLLSSPS
+152 EEQLLSSPL
-161 KEEKEGSKKGE
+161 KEEE
-172 ASKKEEQL
+172 
-180 LSSPS
+180 
-185 KEEKEG
+185 
-191 SKKGEASKKEE
+191 
-202 QLLSSPSKEEKEGS
+202 
-216 KKGEA
+216 
-221 SKKEEQLLS
+221 
-230 SPSKEEKEGLRK
+230 EGLRK
-242 EAEAPHPS
+242 GKDASQKEEQPLSSPLKEEEEGLRKGKDASQKEEQPLSSLLKSNKEVSEKGEEVPHPL

-269 PKARVT
+269 PQARVT

-280 TDALTIAAGNA
+280 TDALAIAAGNA

-305 LSAPDDEER
+305 LNAPDDEER

-327 RERADMSDNVLSYE
+327 KERADMSDNVLSYE

-354 LFYRAITRYASKALK
+354 LFYRAIARYASKALK

-377 TNTAYAHEVAQ
+377 TNTAYVHEVAQ
-388 AMADEGFTA
+388 AMANEGFTA

-407 PRMVKGAFL
+407 PRMVKGTFL

>member
-55 EKIIQRLEK
+55 EKIMQRLEK

-75 WFAGRLFSV
+75 WFAGRLFDV

-94 TEALVQWAC
+94 TEDLVKWAC

-118 RGEEEEGSR
+118 RG
-127 KGEGSKKDEAP
+127 
-138 KKEEAQRKEDASKK
+138 
-152 EEQLLSSPS
+152 
-161 KEEKEGSKKGE
+161 KEEKEVSKKGE
-172 ASKKEEQL
+172 APQKEEQP
-180 LSSPS
+180 LSSLLKS
-185 KEEKEG
+185 NKEVSE
-191 SKKGEASKKEE
+191 KGEEV
-202 QLLSSPSKEEKEGS
+202 
-216 KKGEA
+216 
-221 SKKEEQLLS
+221 
-230 SPSKEEKEGLRK
+230 
-242 EAEAPHPS
+242 PHPS

-269 PKARVT
+269 PQARVT

-280 TDALTIAAGNA
+280 TDALAIAAGNA

-354 LFYRAITRYASKALK
+354 LFYRAIARYASKALK

-388 AMADEGFTA
+388 AMANEGFTA

-416 KVKK
+416 KVKKG

>member
-55 EKIIQRLEK
+55 EKIMQRLEK

-75 WFAGRLFSV
+75 WFAGRLFDV

-94 TEALVQWAC
+94 TEDLVKWAC

-118 RGEEEEGSR
+118 RGKEEKEVSK
-127 KGEGSKKDEAP
+127 KGEAP
-138 KKEEAQRKEDASKK
+138 QK
-152 EEQLLSSPS
+152 EEQLLSSPL
-161 KEEKEGSKKGE
+161 KEEEEGLRKGKD
-172 ASKKEEQL
+172 ASQKEEQL
-180 LSSPS
+180 LSSLLKS
-185 KEEKEG
+185 NKEVSE
-191 SKKGEASKKEE
+191 KGEEV
-202 QLLSSPSKEEKEGS
+202 
-216 KKGEA
+216 
-221 SKKEEQLLS
+221 
-230 SPSKEEKEGLRK
+230 
-242 EAEAPHPS
+242 PHPS

-269 PKARVT
+269 PQARVT

-280 TDALTIAAGNA
+280 TDALAIAAGNA

-354 LFYRAITRYASKALK
+354 LFYRAIARYASKALK

-377 TNTAYAHEVAQ
+377 TNTAYVHEVAQ

-407 PRMVKGAFL
+407 PRMVKGDFL
-416 KVKK
+416 KVKR

>member
-9 RLTAIYNER
+9 RLTVIYNER

-55 EKIIQRLEK
+55 EKIMQRLEK

-75 WFAGRLFSV
+75 WFAGRLFDV

-94 TEALVQWAC
+94 TEDLVKWAC

-118 RGEEEEGSR
+118 RG
-127 KGEGSKKDEAP
+127 
-138 KKEEAQRKEDASKK
+138 
-152 EEQLLSSPS
+152 
-161 KEEKEGSKKGE
+161 KEEKEVSKKGE
-172 ASKKEEQL
+172 EV
-180 LSSPS
+180 
-185 KEEKEG
+185 
-191 SKKGEASKKEE
+191 
-202 QLLSSPSKEEKEGS
+202 
-216 KKGEA
+216 
-221 SKKEEQLLS
+221 
-230 SPSKEEKEGLRK
+230 
-242 EAEAPHPS
+242 PHPS

-269 PKARVT
+269 PQARVT

-280 TDALTIAAGNA
+280 TDVLAIAAGNA

-305 LSAPDDEER
+305 LSAPDDEAC

-354 LFYRAITRYASKALK
+354 LFYRAIARYASKALK

-407 PRMVKGAFL
+407 PRMVKGAFIREE
-416 KVKK
+416 

>member
-55 EKIIQRLEK
+55 EKIMQRLEK

-75 WFAGRLFSV
+75 WFAGRLFDV

-94 TEALVQWAC
+94 TEDLVKWAC
-103 DEAKEKEKED
+103 DEAKGKEKED

-118 RGEEEEGSR
+118 RGKEEKEVSKKGETPQKGEQPLSSPLKEEKEGLR
-127 KGEGSKKDEAP
+127 KG
-138 KKEEAQRKEDASKK
+138 EDASKK
-152 EEQLLSSPS
+152 EEQLLSSLLKS
-161 KEEKEGSKKGE
+161 NKEVSKKGE
-172 ASKKEEQL
+172 
-180 LSSPS
+180 
-185 KEEKEG
+185 
-191 SKKGEASKKEE
+191 
-202 QLLSSPSKEEKEGS
+202 
-216 KKGEA
+216 
-221 SKKEEQLLS
+221 
-230 SPSKEEKEGLRK
+230 
-242 EAEAPHPS
+242 EAPHPS

-269 PKARVT
+269 PQARVT

-280 TDALTIAAGNA
+280 TDALAIAAGNA

-354 LFYRAITRYASKALK
+354 LFYRAIARYASKALK

-407 PRMVKGAFL
+407 PRMVKGAFIREE
-416 KVKK
+416 

>member
-55 EKIIQRLEK
+55 EKIMQRLEK

-70 VLGAE
+70 VLGAG
-75 WFAGRLFSV
+75 WFAGRLFDV

-94 TEALVQWAC
+94 TEDLVKWTC

-118 RGEEEEGSR
+118 RGKEEKEVSK
-127 KGEGSKKDEAP
+127 KGEAP
-138 KKEEAQRKEDASKK
+138 QK
-152 EEQLLSSPS
+152 EEQLLSSTL
-161 KEEKEGSKKGE
+161 KEEEEGLRKGKD
-172 ASKKEEQL
+172 ASQKEEQP
-180 LSSPS
+180 LSS
-185 KEEKEG
+185 
-191 SKKGEASKKEE
+191 
-202 QLLSSPSKEEKEGS
+202 LL
-216 KKGEA
+216 
-221 SKKEEQLLS
+221 
-230 SPSKEEKEGLRK
+230 KEEKEGLRK
-242 EAEAPHPS
+242 GEDASQKEEQPLSSLLKNNKEVSEKGEEAPHPS

-269 PKARVT
+269 PQARVT

-280 TDALTIAAGNA
+280 TDALAIAAGNA

-327 RERADMSDNVLSYE
+327 KERADMSDNVLSYE

-354 LFYRAITRYASKALK
+354 LFYRAIARYASKALK

-377 TNTAYAHEVAQ
+377 TNTAYVHEVAQ
-388 AMADEGFTA
+388 AMANEGFTA

-407 PRMVKGAFL
+407 PRMVKGDFL

>member
-55 EKIIQRLEK
+55 EKIMQRLEK

-75 WFAGRLFSV
+75 WFAGRLFDV

-94 TEALVQWAC
+94 TEDLVKWAC
-103 DEAKEKEKED
+103 DEAKEKED

-118 RGEEEEGSR
+118 RGKEEKEVSK
-127 KGEGSKKDEAP
+127 KGEAP
-138 KKEEAQRKEDASKK
+138 KK
-152 EEQLLSSPS
+152 EEQLLSSLLKNN
-161 KEEKEGSKKGE
+161 KEVPKKGE
-172 ASKKEEQL
+172 
-180 LSSPS
+180 
-185 KEEKEG
+185 
-191 SKKGEASKKEE
+191 
-202 QLLSSPSKEEKEGS
+202 
-216 KKGEA
+216 
-221 SKKEEQLLS
+221 
-230 SPSKEEKEGLRK
+230 
-242 EAEAPHPS
+242 EAPHPS

-269 PKARVT
+269 PQARVT

-280 TDALTIAAGNA
+280 TDALAIAAGNA

-327 RERADMSDNVLSYE
+327 KERADMSDNVLCYE

-354 LFYRAITRYASKALK
+354 LFYRAIARYASKALK

-377 TNTAYAHEVAQ
+377 TNTAYAHEVGL

-407 PRMVKGAFL
+407 PRMVKGAFIREE
-416 KVKK
+416 

>member
-9 RLTAIYNER
+9 RLTVIYNER

-55 EKIIQRLEK
+55 EKIMQRLEK

-75 WFAGRLFSV
+75 WFAGRLFDV

-94 TEALVQWAC
+94 TEDLVKWAC
-103 DEAKEKEKED
+103 DEAKGKEKED

-118 RGEEEEGSR
+118 RGKEEKEV
-127 KGEGSKKDEAP
+127 SKKREAP
-138 KKEEAQRKEDASKK
+138 KKEEQP
-152 EEQLLSSPS
+152 LSYP
-161 KEEKEGSKKGE
+161 
-172 ASKKEEQL
+172 L
-180 LSSPS
+180 
-185 KEEKEG
+185 
-191 SKKGEASKKEE
+191 
-202 QLLSSPSKEEKEGS
+202 
-216 KKGEA
+216 
-221 SKKEEQLLS
+221 
-230 SPSKEEKEGLRK
+230 KEEKEGLRK
-242 EAEAPHPS
+242 GEDASQKEEQLLSSLLKNNKEVSEKGEEAPHPS

-269 PKARVT
+269 PQARVT

-280 TDALTIAAGNA
+280 TDALAIAAGNA

-354 LFYRAITRYASKALK
+354 LFYRAIARYASKALK

-407 PRMVKGAFL
+407 PRMVKGAFIREE
-416 KVKK
+416 

>member
-55 EKIIQRLEK
+55 EKIMQRLEK

-75 WFAGRLFSV
+75 WFAGRLFDV

-94 TEALVQWAC
+94 TEDLVKWAC

-118 RGEEEEGSR
+118 RGKEEKEVSK
-127 KGEGSKKDEAP
+127 KGEAP
-138 KKEEAQRKEDASKK
+138 QK
-152 EEQLLSSPS
+152 EEQLLSSPL
-161 KEEKEGSKKGE
+161 KEEE
-172 ASKKEEQL
+172 
-180 LSSPS
+180 
-185 KEEKEG
+185 
-191 SKKGEASKKEE
+191 
-202 QLLSSPSKEEKEGS
+202 
-216 KKGEA
+216 
-221 SKKEEQLLS
+221 
-230 SPSKEEKEGLRK
+230 EGLRK
-242 EAEAPHPS
+242 GKDASQKEEQPLSSLLKSNKEVSEKGEEVPHPS

-269 PKARVT
+269 PQARVT

-280 TDALTIAAGNA
+280 TDALAIAAGNA

-327 RERADMSDNVLSYE
+327 KERADMSDNVLSYE

-354 LFYRAITRYASKALK
+354 LFYRAIARYASKALK

-377 TNTAYAHEVAQ
+377 TNTAYVHEVAQ
-388 AMADEGFTA
+388 AMANEGFTA

-407 PRMVKGAFL
+407 PRMVKGDFL

>member
-55 EKIIQRLEK
+55 EKIMQRLEK

-70 VLGAE
+70 VLGAG
-75 WFAGRLFSV
+75 WFAGRLFDV

-94 TEALVQWAC
+94 TEDLVKWAC

-118 RGEEEEGSR
+118 RGKEEKEVSK
-127 KGEGSKKDEAP
+127 KGEAP
-138 KKEEAQRKEDASKK
+138 QK
-152 EEQLLSSPS
+152 EEQLLSSPL
-161 KEEKEGSKKGE
+161 KEEEEGLRKGKD
-172 ASKKEEQL
+172 ASQKEEQP
-180 LSSPS
+180 LSS
-185 KEEKEG
+185 
-191 SKKGEASKKEE
+191 
-202 QLLSSPSKEEKEGS
+202 LL
-216 KKGEA
+216 
-221 SKKEEQLLS
+221 
-230 SPSKEEKEGLRK
+230 KEEKEGLRK
-242 EAEAPHPS
+242 GEDASQKEEQHLSSLLKSNKEVSEKGEEVPHPS

-269 PKARVT
+269 PQARVT

-280 TDALTIAAGNA
+280 TDALAIAAGNA

-327 RERADMSDNVLSYE
+327 KERADMSDNVLSYE

-354 LFYRAITRYASKALK
+354 LFYRAIARYASKALK

-377 TNTAYAHEVAQ
+377 TNTAYVHEVAQ
-388 AMADEGFTA
+388 TMADEGFTA

-407 PRMVKGAFL
+407 PRMVKGVFL
-416 KVKK
+416 KVKR

>member
-55 EKIIQRLEK
+55 EKIMQRLEK

-70 VLGAE
+70 VLGSE
-75 WFAGRLFSV
+75 WFAGRLFDV

-94 TEALVQWAC
+94 TEDLVKWTC

-118 RGEEEEGSR
+118 RG
-127 KGEGSKKDEAP
+127 
-138 KKEEAQRKEDASKK
+138 
-152 EEQLLSSPS
+152 
-161 KEEKEGSKKGE
+161 KEEKEVSKKGE
-172 ASKKEEQL
+172 
-180 LSSPS
+180 
-185 KEEKEG
+185 
-191 SKKGEASKKEE
+191 
-202 QLLSSPSKEEKEGS
+202 
-216 KKGEA
+216 
-221 SKKEEQLLS
+221 
-230 SPSKEEKEGLRK
+230 
-242 EAEAPHPS
+242 EAPHPS

-269 PKARVT
+269 PQARVT

-280 TDALTIAAGNA
+280 TDALAIAAGNA

-349 DSDPL
+349 DNDPL
-354 LFYRAITRYASKALK
+354 LFYRAIARYASKALK

-388 AMADEGFTA
+388 TMADEGFTA

-407 PRMVKGAFL
+407 PRMVKGAFIREE
-416 KVKK
+416 

>member
-138 KKEEAQRKEDASKK
+138 KKEEAQRKE
-152 EEQLLSSPS
+152 
-161 KEEKEGSKKGE
+161 E

-185 KEEKEG
+185 KEKKEG
-191 SKKGEASKKEE
+191 SKKGEAS
-202 QLLSSPSKEEKEGS
+202 
-216 KKGEA
+216 KGEA

-242 EAEAPHPS
+242 EEEIPHPS

-269 PKARVT
+269 PQARVT

-305 LSAPDDEER
+305 LSAPDDKER

-354 LFYRAITRYASKALK
+354 LFYRAIVRYASKALK

-407 PRMVKGAFL
+407 PRMVKGAFIREE
-416 KVKK
+416 